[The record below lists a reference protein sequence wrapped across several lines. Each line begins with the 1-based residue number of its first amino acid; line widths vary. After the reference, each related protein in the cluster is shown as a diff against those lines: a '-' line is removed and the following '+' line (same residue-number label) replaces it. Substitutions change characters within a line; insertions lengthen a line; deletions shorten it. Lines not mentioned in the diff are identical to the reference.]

1 MVKTKTTQGT
11 SNTTVTDN
19 TTDENFE
26 TMADNELKNEEKKLR
41 NEILE
46 SNSNVDSDKLDE
58 SIDR

>member
-26 TMADNELKNEEKKLR
+26 TMADNELKNEEKK
-41 NEILE
+41 I
-46 SNSNVDSDKLDE
+46 KK
-58 SIDR
+58 